1 MRFFSLFVF
10 LASLLPAQSPAVL
23 AALATGTYFPL
34 DVGDRWVY
42 RLDDR
47 LNMAQYQ
54 TWRVDRAATQGGNT
68 YSVIAIEG
76 PDSLYAEYW
85 FRADSSGRVYI
96 LTGNGDQI
104 FLDPTIVGPNSGE
117 VQLTAKGGAVATP
130 LGTFPDTVSYANPMG
145 LEYETGVLARGLG
158 VLSSTTDMETGS
170 SGGPTLIRTVIEAE
184 VAGAIRFPALEASME
199 LGMESLSLNV
209 SGKQVTNCAVPCY
222 FVACISRPGP
232 TQPAPTSRARGRG
245 WRCGTGPWDRVG
257 RYGCNCWR
265 QRIGGLRPDIHH
277 GFGGRRECQLRASA
291 PVLGAQPAS
300 AGGRVPA
307 FRQKRG
313 RRGAIVADRADSVDT
328 RRGTRAPAEA
338 GWRSLSVC
346 RIPTHGD
353 TFLHAAEQASR
364 GVGTRH
370 AEERA
375 PRASAT
381 FSHTPTQPASARV
394 RGALDI
400 TVSSGRSIYC
410 GPIQFH
416 RRSQLRLL

>member
-170 SGGPTLIRTVIEAE
+170 SGGPTLIRTLIEAE

-199 LGMESLSLNV
+199 LGMESLSLNA

-222 FVACISRPGP
+222 FVACGLAPGAA
-232 TQPAPTSRARGRG
+232 PAGTYKPCARARVALRNWPVGQSRTVRLQLLAPDG
-245 WRCGTGPWDRVG
+245 SVAFDQTFTMDSAAGESVSFVRVPL
-257 RYGCNCWR
+257 Y
-265 QRIGGLRPDIHH
+265 
-277 GFGGRRECQLRASA
+277 SA
-291 PVLGAQPAS
+291 PNQPLPAGAYQ
-300 AGGRVPA
+300 
-307 FRQKRG
+307 
-313 RRGAIVADRADSVDT
+313 
-328 RRGTRAPAEA
+328 
-338 GWRSLSVC
+338 LSVKSAD
-346 RIPTHGD
+346 G
-353 TFLHAAEQASR
+353 AAQS
-364 GVGTRH
+364 
-370 AEERA
+370 
-375 PRASAT
+375 S
-381 FSHTPTQPASARV
+381 
-394 RGALDI
+394 L
-400 TVSSGRSIYC
+400 TVQ
-410 GPIQFH
+410 IQ
-416 RRSQLRLL
+416 